1 MGPAIFFTILLPL
14 ITILVLLRRRS
25 SKKLPPGAL
34 GIPII
39 GQSLSFLGAMRA
51 NRAESWI
58 QERTIKYGPISKLT
72 LFGTPTVLIHG
83 QAANKFLFTSDSS
96 TIANKQP
103 KSIQRI
109 LGKRSLLELRG
120 EDHKRVRG
128 ALVTFLK
135 PEVLKQYVSKMD
147 MEVNKHLE
155 MHWHDKQ
162 MVKVMPLMKS
172 LTFDIICSLLF
183 GLERGARRE
192 KLVDCFEKM
201 MGGMWSVPINLPFT
215 HFNGSLK
222 ARKRAKTIIKDLIK
236 EKRQAIEEHRCSPTA
251 DLMTCLLSIRGEN
264 NEEIISEKEIID
276 NSLLIMIAGHDTTSI
291 LLTFLIRH
299 LAKDPDVYA
308 AVLHEHDTIAKSNAP
323 GVPLSWDDLSKMKF
337 TWRVA
342 METLRLIPPVFG
354 SFRTAL
360 KDVEYG
366 GYLIPKGW
374 QIFWAACLTHHND
387 SIFPEPQKFDPTRFE
402 NQSSVPPYCFVAFGG
417 GPRICPGY
425 EFSKLETLTV
435 IHYLIT
441 QFRWKLCC
449 KNDSFSRDPMPSPA
463 EGLPI
468 YIEPQRNC

>member
-1 MGPAIFFTILLPL
+1 MGPAIFFTLLLPL
-14 ITILVLLRRRS
+14 IPILVLLRRRRS

-51 NRAESWI
+51 NKAESWI
-58 QERTIKYGPISKLT
+58 QERTRKYGPISKLT

-109 LGKRSLLELRG
+109 LGRRSLLELRG

-147 MEVNKHLE
+147 MEVNKHLD
-155 MHWHDKQ
+155 MHWHAKQ

-215 HFNGSLK
+215 RFNGSLK
-222 ARKRAKTIIKDLIK
+222 ARKMAKTIIKDLIE
-236 EKRQAIEEHRCSPTA
+236 EKRQAIEEHRCSPHA
-251 DLMTCLLSIRGEN
+251 DLMTCLLSIRGED

-276 NSLLIMIAGHDTTSI
+276 NSLLIMVAGHDTTSI

-299 LAKDPDVYA
+299 LANDPNIYA
-308 AVLHEHDTIAKSNAP
+308 AVLHGP

-374 QIFWAACLTHHND
+374 QIFWAACLTHHNE
-387 SIFPEPQKFDPTRFE
+387 SIFPEPLKFDPTRFE

-425 EFSKLETLTV
+425 EFSKLETLV
-435 IHYLIT
+435 AIHYLIT

-449 KNDSFSRDPMPSPA
+449 KNDTFSRDPMPSPA
-463 EGLPI
+463 QGLPI
-468 YIEPQRNC
+468 HIEPKRNC